1 MHRSSS
7 LFPLLAA
14 GLIVAAA
21 GVLATSGDVHAK
33 DRTSAWDEDLTVA
46 RDVFLQKDRSYS
58 AEARQAARDEIE
70 RTRMGIEHLTD
81 QQIVA
86 SLAHAAAV
94 SDNAH
99 TRAYLLRNRSYWR
112 RYPIRI
118 WRFPDGW
125 YVVAARAQG
134 APLVGG
140 RITHIQH
147 VPVEQVFEKLRTL
160 YAGNAGWS
168 NYMSTYT
175 LTSPDAL
182 LGVGLLEDDGAEFTI
197 QSDATSRSLR
207 LSAEPL
213 DPRTGP
219 EESWW
224 FLSPQHPAASGW
236 THVLTS
242 RNLPLAPVSPEVN
255 YRFARCDRD
264 VLYVRYSRSA
274 DAPGQETVRAF
285 GERLLAAIASQ
296 PPRKLVLDL
305 RFNTGGD
312 LQKARPLMDALAQS
326 RLGSESG
333 AIAVLVGPVTF
344 SAGITA
350 AASLRSGSK
359 AILVG
364 AHPGDRPDFWAEGG
378 NVTLPNSRID
388 MHYADGRHQ
397 YSDAPLPTGVEEYLH
412 LNIDVRNL
420 EPDVAVDWTWR
431 DYVSG
436 ADPAAAAAASGALRC
451 AGN

>member
-1 MHRSSS
+1 MHLSIS
-7 LFPLLAA
+7 LFRLMAPAF
-14 GLIVAAA
+14 IVVAA
-21 GVLATSGDVHAK
+21 GVLSTSADVHAK
-33 DRTSAWDEDLTVA
+33 DRTSAWREDLTVA
-46 RDVFLQKDRSYS
+46 RDDFLQKDRSYS
-58 AEARQAARDEIE
+58 AETRRAATDEIE
-70 RTRMGIEHLTD
+70 RTLMRIDRLTD

-86 SLAHAAAV
+86 SLARAAAL

-118 WRFPDGW
+118 WRFSDGW
-125 YVVAARAQG
+125 HVVAAREEG
-134 APLVGG
+134 TPLVGG

-147 VPVEQVFEKLRTL
+147 VPVEQVFEKVRPL

-182 LGVGLLEDDGAEFTI
+182 LGVGLLDDEGAEFTVE
-197 QSDATSRSLR
+197 SDGASRSVRLR
-207 LSAEPL
+207 AEPL

-236 THVLTS
+236 AHVLTS
-242 RNLPLAPVSPEVN
+242 RNLPHALVSPELFYN
-255 YRFARCDRD
+255 YARCDRD
-264 VLYVRYSRSA
+264 VLYVRYSRSS

-285 GERLLAAIASQ
+285 GERLLATIASQ

-312 LQKARPLMDALAQS
+312 LQKAKPLMDALAQS
-326 RLGSESG
+326 RLGSEPG
-333 AIAVLVGPVTF
+333 AIAVLIGPTTF

-359 AILVG
+359 AIFVG

-378 NVTLPNSRID
+378 NVTLPNSGIA

-397 YSDAPLPTGVEEYLH
+397 YSDAPLPTGVPEYLA

-431 DYVSG
+431 DYLSG
-436 ADPAAAAAASGALRC
+436 ADPVAAAAAGGVLRC
-451 AGN
+451 ADN

>member
-1 MHRSSS
+1 MHRSSW
-7 LFPLLAA
+7 LLRLVAA
-14 GLIVAAA
+14 GFIIAVAGGA
-21 GVLATSGDVHAK
+21 HAK
-33 DRTSAWDEDLTVA
+33 DRTSAWDEDLNVA

-58 AEARQAARDEIE
+58 PEARQAARDEIE
-70 RTRMGIEHLTD
+70 RTRMRIDQLTD

-86 SLAHAAAV
+86 SLARAAAL

-125 YVVAARAQG
+125 HIVAAKGQG
-134 APLVGG
+134 TPLVGA

-147 VPVEQVFEKLRTL
+147 APIEQVFQKVRPL
-160 YAGNAGWS
+160 YAGNDGWS

-182 LGVGLLEDDGAEFTI
+182 LGVGLLDDDVAEFTVHN
-197 QSDATSRSLR
+197 DATSRSVRLR
-207 LSAEPL
+207 AEPL

-224 FLSPQHPAASGW
+224 FLSPQHPASSGW
-236 THVLTS
+236 THVLGS
-242 RNLPLAPVSPEVN
+242 RDLPLALASPELN
-255 YRFARCDRD
+255 YSSARCDRD

-274 DAPGQETVRAF
+274 DAPGLETVRAF
-285 GERLLAAIASQ
+285 GERLLTAIAAQ

-326 RLGSESG
+326 RLGREPG

-350 AASLRSGSK
+350 AASLRSKSK

-364 AHPGDRPDFWAEGG
+364 AHPGDRPDYWSEGG

-388 MHYADGRHQ
+388 MHYADARHQ
-397 YSDAPLPTGVEEYLH
+397 YSDAPLPAGVEEYLH

-420 EPDVAVDWTWR
+420 EPDIAVDWTLQ

-436 ADPAAAAAASGALRC
+436 ADPVAAAAVGGALRC
-451 AGN
+451 AN

>member
-7 LFPLLAA
+7 LFRLMAA
-14 GLIVAAA
+14 AFIAAAA
-21 GVLATSGDVHAK
+21 GALATSGDVQAK

-70 RTRMGIEHLTD
+70 RTRLRIDHLTD

-118 WRFPDGW
+118 WRFPEGW

-134 APLVGG
+134 TPLVGG

-147 VPVEQVFEKLRTL
+147 VPVEQVFEKVRSLF
-160 YAGNAGWS
+160 AGNAGWS

-182 LGVGLLEDDGAEFTI
+182 LGVGLLHDDGAEFTI
-197 QSDATSRSLR
+197 QSDATSRSVR

-236 THVLTS
+236 THVLAS
-242 RNLPLAPVSPEVN
+242 RNLPLALVSPEVN

-274 DAPGQETVRAF
+274 DAPGLETVRAF

-326 RLGSESG
+326 RLGREPG

-364 AHPGDRPDFWAEGG
+364 AHPGDGPDFWAEGG
-378 NVTLPNSRID
+378 NVTLPNSHID

-397 YSDAPLPTGVEEYLH
+397 YSDAPLPAGVEEYLH

-431 DYVSG
+431 DYMSG
-436 ADPAAAAAASGALRC
+436 ADPAAAAAAGGVLRC

>member
-7 LFPLLAA
+7 LFQLKAGFLA
-14 GLIVAAA
+14 LFAAS
-21 GVLATSGDVHAK
+21 VLTTSGDVRAK
-33 DRTSAWDEDLTVA
+33 DRTSAWQEDLTVA

-58 AEARQAARDEIE
+58 TEARQAASSEIE
-70 RTRMGIEHLTD
+70 RTRTRVDQLTD

-86 SLAHAAAV
+86 SLARAAAL

-118 WRFPDGW
+118 WKFSDGW
-125 YVVAARAQG
+125 YVVAARGQG
-134 APLVGG
+134 TPLVGG
-140 RITHIQH
+140 RITRIQD
-147 VPVEQVFEKLRTL
+147 VPVEQVFQKVRPL
-160 YAGNAGWS
+160 YAGNSGWS
-168 NYMSTYT
+168 DYMSTYT

-182 LGVGLLEDDGAEFTI
+182 LSVELLDGDVAEF
-197 QSDATSRSLR
+197 SVEKDATSRSVR

-242 RNLPLAPVSPEVN
+242 RALPRALTSPELH
-255 YRFARCDRD
+255 YLYARCDGD
-264 VLYVRYSRSA
+264 VLYVRYSRAA

-312 LQKARPLMDALAQS
+312 LQKARPFMEELARS
-326 RLGSESG
+326 RLRSDPG
-333 AIAVLVGPVTF
+333 AIAVLVASSTF
-344 SAGITA
+344 SAGITPA
-350 AASLRSGSK
+350 AWLRAKSK

-364 AHPGDRPDFWAEGG
+364 AHPGDRPDYWSEGG
-378 NVTLPNSRID
+378 NVMLPNSGIA
-388 MHYADGRHQ
+388 MHYADRLHH
-397 YSDAPLPTGVEEYLH
+397 YSDAPLTPAEKEYLY
-412 LNIDVRNL
+412 LDIGVRNL
-420 EPDVAVDWTWR
+420 EPDIAVDWTWR

-436 ADPAAAAAASGALRC
+436 SDPVAAAAVGETLRC
-451 AGN
+451 AAL

>member
-1 MHRSSS
+1 MHRSSG
-7 LFPLLAA
+7 LLRLVAA
-14 GLIVAAA
+14 GFIIAVAGGA
-21 GVLATSGDVHAK
+21 HAK
-33 DRTSAWDEDLTVA
+33 DRTSAWSEDLTVA

-58 AEARQAARDEIE
+58 PEASQAARDEIE
-70 RTRMGIEHLTD
+70 RTRMRIDHLTD

-86 SLAHAAAV
+86 SLARAAAL

-125 YVVAARAQG
+125 HVVAAKGQG
-134 APLVGG
+134 TSLVGG

-147 VPVEQVFEKLRTL
+147 VPVEQVFEKVRTL
-160 YAGNAGWS
+160 YAGNAGWA

-182 LGVGLLEDDGAEFTI
+182 LGVGLLDDDVAEFSV
-197 QSDATSRSLR
+197 QNDSASRSVRLR
-207 LSAEPL
+207 AEPL
-213 DPRTGP
+213 DPRKGP

-236 THVLTS
+236 THALSS
-242 RNLPLAPVSPEVN
+242 RDLPPALVSPELN
-255 YRFARCDRD
+255 YNYARCDRD

-285 GERLLAAIASQ
+285 GERLLTVIASQ
-296 PPRKLVLDL
+296 APRKLVLDL

-326 RLGSESG
+326 RLGSEPG
-333 AIAVLVGPVTF
+333 AIALLVGPVTF

-350 AASLRSGSK
+350 AASLRSKSK

-364 AHPGDRPDFWAEGG
+364 EHPGDRPDYWSEGG
-378 NVTLPNSRID
+378 NVTLPNSHID

-397 YSDAPLPTGVEEYLH
+397 YSETPLPAGVDEYLH

-420 EPDVAVDWTWR
+420 EPDIAVDWTWR

-436 ADPAAAAAASGALRC
+436 ADPAAAAAVGGALRC
-451 AGN
+451 AN